1 MSKSIAK
8 YERFDKDGFELVIN
22 TKTGESFATVRG
34 YARMAGL
41 DHSTIVKRLSR
52 SKVSKGG
59 DKNKQKRAETLILPG
74 FECGDTGEPKSVKK
88 AKKGTVEI
96 ITAQG
101 LQNVR
106 LIDEKTISEW
116 IIRDNPELA
125 LKMMQAGVRVFM
137 HSTAGY
143 KVSSK
148 TQPTQCSKLRQEGKK
163 ARLSLTDVV
172 KQWIENHPQ
181 MSANER
187 KFIYINVSDALNVG
201 LFGKKA
207 SKLRE
212 IIGCSRND
220 LRDHFSD
227 AEIVAIHTLEDLA
240 ARLVMFEGLH
250 PVRAVVKAL
259 ETSHYRLGFY
269 SSYKELAPSE

>member
-34 YARMAGL
+34 YARMAGI
-41 DHSTIVKRLSR
+41 SQPAITQRVAR
-52 SKVSKGG
+52 SKG
-59 DKNKQKRAETLILPG
+59 DNKVKLKTAEVLTPG
-74 FECGDTGEPKSVKK
+74 
-88 AKKGTVEI
+88 
-96 ITAQG
+96 G
-101 LQNVR
+101 LQGVK

-137 HSTAGY
+137 HSAAGY

-148 TQPTQCSKLRQEGKK
+148 AGPTERQKLRQEGKK

-172 KQWIENHPQ
+172 KQWILDHPQ

-227 AEIVAIHTLEDLA
+227 AEIVAIHTIEDLA

-250 PVRAVVKAL
+250 PVRAVMKAL

-269 SSYKELAPSE
+269 GSYKELAPAE

>member
-1 MSKSIAK
+1 MSSSLTYNGKKIDQREDGYVNATQMCAINGKKISHWLANQ
-8 YERFDKDGFELVIN
+8 ETKDYINAISTVTGFPTSALVQK
-22 TKTGESFATVRG
+22 TKPDVNKGIGGGTWIHPKLAICLGRWVSVEFAVWCDEHIRTLLQTG
-34 YARMAGL
+34 
-41 DHSTIVKRLSR
+41 STKI
-52 SKVSKGG
+52 
-59 DKNKQKRAETLILPG
+59 KQ
-74 FECGDTGEPKSVKK
+74 
-88 AKKGTVEI
+88 
-96 ITAQG
+96 
-101 LQNVR
+101 
-106 LIDEKTISEW
+106 
-116 IIRDNPELA
+116 NP
-125 LKMMQAGVRVFM
+125 
-137 HSTAGY
+137 
-143 KVSSK
+143 
-148 TQPTQCSKLRQEGKK
+148 KLRQEGKK

-172 KQWIENHPQ
+172 KQWILDHPQ

-212 IIGCSRND
+212 IIGCSKND

-227 AEIVAIHTLEDLA
+227 AEIVAIHTIEDLA

-269 SSYKELAPSE
+269 GSYKELAPAE